1 MIIFEDELL
10 RLVEIL
16 PNVTVGSQS
25 TNVKF
30 NWGTEEVLT
39 KYLTM
44 NGIDSFPL
52 IWLVEGVDTNN
63 DREPSVTRNA
73 KIIILHMSQAPNEFN
88 QYQHDFDFKLILQ
101 PILDNLIKSL
111 DRSGI
116 SRYDNTNFRTQRVKN
131 FAMKEVDKSL
141 VYICNAIVFEAE
153 ITFSGISSCLNTI
166 NFNY

>member
-25 TNVKF
+25 TNAKF

-44 NGIDSFPL
+44 NGIESFPL

-63 DREPSVTRNA
+63 EREPSVNRNA

-88 QYQHDFDFKLILQ
+88 QYQHDYDFKLILQ
-101 PILDNLIKSL
+101 PILDNLIKAL
-111 DRSGI
+111 TMSGI

-166 NFNY
+166 NFNN